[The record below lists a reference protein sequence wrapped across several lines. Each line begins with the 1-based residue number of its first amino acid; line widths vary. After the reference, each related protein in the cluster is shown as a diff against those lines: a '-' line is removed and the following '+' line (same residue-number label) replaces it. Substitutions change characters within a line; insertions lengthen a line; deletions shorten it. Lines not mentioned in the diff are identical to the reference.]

1 VPDRIS
7 SLERVHPK
15 RKKKKNRKDLSSTGK
30 MSEERPILRYIT
42 FKFQNIEINKRPKI
56 LNKGQ
61 KQRVRDH
68 VAPVF

>member
-1 VPDRIS
+1 
-7 SLERVHPK
+7 
-15 RKKKKNRKDLSSTGK
+15 